1 MNDKVINCHF
11 EQNFIMKKKI
21 IHGNLAHPFN
31 VNKKYSP
38 QKHIQIETK
47 IFKVTDHFC

>member
-1 MNDKVINCHF
+1 MIKLSIVTLNKILSW
-11 EQNFIMKKKI
+11 KKI